1 MESLM
6 TLPTFLAIIS
16 LLLIIVEIAIFG
28 FGTLFLLFLAL
39 GCMFT
44 AGLMYLGLLD
54 QTMLNA
60 AVSTGLLSLAAG
72 ALLWRPIKKLQT
84 STQSLDNQPN
94 VFAGVSF
101 TLASDLVK
109 GQDSF
114 HRYSG
119 IDWKLVLDDGWEN
132 LPAGTEV
139 EVCKTAVGKLYVR
152 PLK

>member
-6 TLPTFLAIIS
+6 TLPTFLAITS
-16 LLLIIVEIAIFG
+16 LLLIIIEIAIFG

-39 GCMFT
+39 GCMLT
-44 AGLMYLGLLD
+44 AGLMYVGFVD
-54 QTMLNA
+54 QTLLSA

-72 ALLWRPIKKLQT
+72 AVLWLPVKKLQT
-84 STQSLDNQPN
+84 SSQSLDDQPN

-101 TLASDLVK
+101 TLGSDLVK
-109 GQDSF
+109 GHDSF

-119 IDWKLVLDDGWEN
+119 IDWKLVLDGEWEQ

-139 EVCKTAVGKLYVR
+139 EVSKTAVGKLYVR